1 MAMEETGETVNPWNG
16 ESELGP
22 LQAKILEGLQR
33 EDEREEARLEKRI
46 IQGKLSLIGLIMG

>member
-1 MAMEETGETVNPWNG
+1 MEETGETVNPWNG